1 LIQIIGIGEKSG
13 NVGEVL
19 VQMAQFYREELD
31 AKLEGLT
38 KMIEPLLMV
47 FVA

>member
-1 LIQIIGIGEKSG
+1 
-13 NVGEVL
+13 
-19 VQMAQFYREELD
+19 MAQFYREELD